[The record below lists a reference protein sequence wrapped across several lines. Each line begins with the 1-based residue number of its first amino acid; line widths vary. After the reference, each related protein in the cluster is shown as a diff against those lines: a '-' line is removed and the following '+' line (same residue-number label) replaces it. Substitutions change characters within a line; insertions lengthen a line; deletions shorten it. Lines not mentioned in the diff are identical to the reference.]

1 MNTAV
6 FIVTALSGGIGAAVR
21 FLVDASISQRFGRNY
36 PWATNTI
43 NASGSFVLGLLTG
56 LVSNEAPH
64 TPLLTIL
71 GVGLIG
77 GYTTFS
83 TASVE
88 TVRLLM
94 ARKIAAAGAN
104 AFGST
109 GLCILLALTGLW
121 LGTLT

>member
-1 MNTAV
+1 MNTTV
-6 FIVTALSGGIGAAVR
+6 FVVTALSGGIGAALR
-21 FLVDASISQRFGRNY
+21 YMVDALVSRHFGRNY
-36 PWATNTI
+36 PWATNII
-43 NASGSFVLGLLTG
+43 NANGSLVLGLLTG
-56 LVSNEAPH
+56 LVSNEAH
-64 TPLLTIL
+64 LSPLLTVL

-94 ARKIAAAGAN
+94 AGRTAAAGAN

-121 LGTLT
+121 LGALL

>member
-1 MNTAV
+1 MNTTVLVIA
-6 FIVTALSGGIGAAVR
+6 ALSGGMGAALR
-21 FLVDASISQRFGRNY
+21 FVVDASISQRFGKNY
-36 PWATNTI
+36 PWATNVI
-43 NASGSFVLGLLTG
+43 NASGSLVLGLLTG
-56 LVSNEAPH
+56 LASNGAH
-64 TPLLTIL
+64 YTPLLSIL

-94 ARKIAAAGAN
+94 AHRIAAAGAN

-121 LGTLT
+121 LGALA